1 MPGDSD
7 EDPGDG
13 AAGWGNG
20 LPVIIPAKRKF
31 SYYVSLILVCLLIMI
46 AIFISFPAA
55 KTRPEVRL
63 VGMNWTLES
72 YTDETGILIPA
83 GSSSV
88 VTAAFSETGRVSGNS
103 GCNRY
108 SFRYTTRGNTLETS
122 LESVTDMKCRDSG
135 TAQQESA
142 FLKDLAAAT
151 SFRTG
156 GSSLYIDDVSGK
168 TVLVFQSG

>member
-7 EDPGDG
+7 GDEGIG
-13 AAGWGNG
+13 AAGKGNG
-20 LPVIIPAKRKF
+20 LPANPPVKRKF

-46 AIFISFPAA
+46 AIFISYPAA

-63 VGMNWTLES
+63 VERNWTLES
-72 YTDETGILIPA
+72 YTDETGVLIPA
-83 GSSSV
+83 GSISV
-88 VTAAFSETGRVSGNS
+88 VTAEFSDNGRVSGNS
-103 GCNRY
+103 GCNWY
-108 SFRYTTRGNTLETS
+108 SFRYTTQGNTLKTS

-135 TAQQESA
+135 TAQLESA
-142 FLKDLAAAT
+142 FLKDMAAAA

-168 TVLVFQSG
+168 TVLVFQAG